1 MKASFVS
8 KKLQY
13 TPNGLN
19 IQAAVRLVEKDSK
32 QEHVV
37 VLVESV
43 HVQLKLIWVKP
54 QIAMK
59 QDVSILKRLILSEL
73 IIYL

>member
-8 KKLQY
+8 KKPQY

-19 IQAAVRLVEKDSK
+19 IQAAVRLVVKDSK
-32 QEHVV
+32 QEDVD

-43 HVQLKLIWVKP
+43 HVQLNLI
-54 QIAMK
+54 
-59 QDVSILKRLILSEL
+59 
-73 IIYL
+73 

>member
-8 KKLQY
+8 KKPQY

-32 QEHVV
+32 QEYVV

-43 HVQLKLIWVKP
+43 HVQLKLI
-54 QIAMK
+54 
-59 QDVSILKRLILSEL
+59 
-73 IIYL
+73 

>member
-8 KKLQY
+8 KKPQY

-19 IQAAVRLVEKDSK
+19 IQAAVWLVEKDSK
-32 QEHVV
+32 QEHVD

-43 HVQLKLIWVKP
+43 HVQLKMIWVKP

-59 QDVSILKRLILSEL
+59 QDVSIQKRLILNEL